1 MNNKDV
7 KSGSA
12 GSQDELVF
20 VALGGLGEI
29 GMNVYLYGFGPETHR
44 QWLMVDLGITFPG
57 ESEPGVDVV
66 LPDLKFLYDNPKSL
80 IGIVLT
86 HAHEDH
92 IGAVVDLWPK
102 LKAPVYATPFT
113 AGMVLSKT
121 QEFGNRMKLPINKI
135 PLGGRVQIGPF
146 DVEFVTMSH
155 SVPESSA
162 LAIRTPL
169 GTVLHTGDW
178 KLDKR
183 PFIGQPADEARLEE
197 LGAEGV
203 LAMVCDSTNAFREG
217 RSPSE
222 EEVARSIIDIVKQ
235 QKRRVAI
242 TTFSSNVARVK
253 AVADAAEATGRQ
265 LVVAG
270 RSLHRVI
277 DVAIDTGYLPK
288 NFKYLDQDQ
297 AQYLNARDTCILCTG
312 SQGEA
317 RAAISRISQNEHPA
331 ISLGKG
337 DTVIFS
343 SRTIPGNERPVGKI
357 QNNLAHLGVDVIT
370 DNEALVHVTGH
381 PRRDEL
387 KQMYAWIKPKV
398 AIPMHGEARHL
409 KEQGRLARAAGVA
422 TVVEPLNGDV
432 VLIAPGQPRIVDEI
446 PTGRLF
452 RDGRLIVPD
461 NDGPVRERR
470 KLMQVGMAMVAIT
483 LTPRGDILGYPQ
495 LALDGVPQATDRGE
509 AMYDVALDAVDGTLK
524 SIPQAR
530 RKDPEMVREAVRRA
544 VRGAIAEAWGKKP
557 IVKVLINVV
566 EK

>member
-1 MNNKDV
+1 
-7 KSGSA
+7 
-12 GSQDELVF
+12 
-20 VALGGLGEI
+20 LGEI

-92 IGAVVDLWPK
+92 IGAVIDLWPK

-121 QEFGNRMKLPINKI
+121 QEFGNRMKLPIKQI

-183 PFIGQPADEARLEE
+183 PFIGQPADETRLQE

-222 EEVARSIIDIVKQ
+222 EEVAHSIVDIIKQ
-235 QKRRVAI
+235 QKRRVAV
-242 TTFSSNVARVK
+242 TTFSSNVARIK

-277 DVAIDTGYLPK
+277 DVAIDTGYLAK

-461 NDGPVRERR
+461 SDGPVRERR

-495 LALDGVPQATDRGE
+495 LALDGVPQETDRGE
-509 AMYDVALDAVDGTLK
+509 AMYDVALDAVEGTLK
-524 SIPQAR
+524 SIPQPR

-566 EK
+566 EGK